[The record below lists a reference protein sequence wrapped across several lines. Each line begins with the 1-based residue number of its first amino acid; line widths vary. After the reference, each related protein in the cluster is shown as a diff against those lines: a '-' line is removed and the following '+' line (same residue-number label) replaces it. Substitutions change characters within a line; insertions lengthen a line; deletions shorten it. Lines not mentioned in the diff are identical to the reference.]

1 MQKLTH
7 FAAALLISGAGCAQ
21 AQNANLTNAAQ
32 AKYGV
37 RGTVDAGPNV
47 VKDKNTSP
55 DAYFDGNAHTRQVMT
70 GAPYTITIN
79 LPLKVPIEKVSFTQ
93 SDYAT
98 ETAPKD
104 IEIKFDGQII
114 RKTLDNARPE
124 KVRGK
129 TKITWQDVPIGREIQ
144 SLQITVLSNYEG
156 GVQWGGLADIALW
169 TTLNLDEK
177 FKLAGYDDKA
187 PVYVHA
193 TSPKTAEKIKVNLP
207 PVAKEGEHPRLLF
220 TPAEITQLREKLNNT
235 ERGKA
240 TFSFFK
246 NLADGYLTEEV
257 KFPTIEDTV
266 ANTAGKVHDRLSYR
280 AGGLG
285 FAYALTGDEKYAK
298 GAREIL
304 VGYAQKYADYPR
316 HGGRN
321 KSDSSK
327 ITFQRLSEA
336 MWLIP
341 QIEGYDYIYN
351 SGVLSDADKK
361 LINDGLIR
369 PAIEEIR
376 RATPADEVSSRTKK
390 DAAWRTKEP
399 ADAVKGDYPNW
410 LNFYNTATL
419 MAGIVTQDQNM
430 IDLGI
435 ADLRTAIASG
445 IGADGMWGEG
455 AIGYQLF
462 AMAVMTPAFE
472 AAARQGIDLW
482 GASNGRFKQLFDS
495 PLRYAYPD
503 GTLPGINDSG
513 RGKLGSWQTMVYDLG
528 YLRYGDNRYA
538 FLLNDTQRQLH
549 FSEGIYQPTHVFE
562 TLPEPPSVVYGSTL
576 FESLGYS
583 ILRNNNIYALMD
595 YGPHGGVHGHYDK
608 LNLLLF
614 AAPPNAK
621 GDEIGG
627 EPQMHSYDQA
637 LHPQWT
643 TQTIA
648 HNTMAVDE
656 QSQMANDGKILVYED
671 TPQIKIMRAESA
683 GSYPGVL
690 LDRTVVVLPD
700 AVIDLYNGQSAL
712 SHTWD
717 RTFRYQGKLAQMPI
731 ALNTGP
737 LGKSEG
743 YQHITVFGLRTATET
758 WQGDWDTKV
767 GKFQVNIAGAKGQ
780 QITMGTGPDKEDMAI
795 ARQIGNRANF
805 GAAYALDSWNNPVQS
820 AQWIQSENGVS
831 VFEVKQKDGTITRV
845 FVAHKAGE
853 WQAANW
859 KSDARVL
866 VVRQKGEIGQVLLG
880 GGTFAQSSTMEL
892 RHEKAGNYLANRIGD
907 KLIAVSEWMP

>member
-1 MQKLTH
+1 MTALIITGV
-7 FAAALLISGAGCAQ
+7 AANGVH
-21 AQNANLTNAAQ
+21 AQNANLINAAQ

-37 RGTVDAGPNV
+37 RAGVEAGPNV
-47 VKDKNTSP
+47 VTDKNTSP
-55 DAYFDGNAHTRQVMT
+55 DAYVDGNAHSRMVMT
-70 GAPYTITIN
+70 GAPYTITIT
-79 LPLKVPIEKVSFTQ
+79 LPLKVPVEKISFAQ

-98 ETAPKD
+98 EAAPKD
-104 IEIKFDGQII
+104 IEIKFDDQVI
-114 RKTLDNARPE
+114 RKTLDNTRPE

-129 TKITWQDVPIGREIQ
+129 TKIAWQDVPINREIQ
-144 SLQITVLSNYEG
+144 TLQITVLSNYDG
-156 GVQWGGLADIALW
+156 QVKWGGLGDIALW

-177 FKLAGYDDKA
+177 FRLAGYDEKA

-193 TSPKTAEKIKVNLP
+193 TSPKSEMVKVNLP
-207 PVAKEGEHPRLLF
+207 PLAKDGEHPRLLF
-220 TPAEITQLREKLNNT
+220 TPAEISALREKLANT

-240 TFSFFK
+240 TFASFK
-246 NLADGYLTEEV
+246 NIADGYLKMAV
-257 KFPTIEDTV
+257 AFPTPEDTA
-266 ANTAGKVHDRLSYR
+266 ANNAGNEHSSLSYR

-298 GAREIL
+298 VAREIL
-304 VGYAQKYADYPR
+304 VGYAQKYASYPR
-316 HGGRN
+316 HVGRN

-351 SGVLSDADKK
+351 SGVLSEDDKK
-361 LINDGLIR
+361 LIDNGLIR

-376 RATPADEVSSRTKK
+376 RQTPADEVAARTKK
-390 DAAWRTKEP
+390 EADWRTKTP
-399 ADAVKGDYPNW
+399 ADAIKGDYPNW

-419 MAGIVTQDQNM
+419 MAGIVLKEQNM
-430 IDLGI
+430 IDLAV
-435 ADLRTAIASG
+435 ADLRAAIANG

-462 AMAVMTPAFE
+462 AMAVMVPAFE

-482 GASNGRFKQLFDS
+482 SASNGRFKQLFDS

-528 YLRYGDNRYA
+528 YLRYGDARYA
-538 FLLNDTQRQLH
+538 FLLNETQRQLH

-576 FESLGYS
+576 FGSLGYS
-583 ILRNNNIYALMD
+583 ILRNNHIYALMD

-627 EPQMHSYDQA
+627 EPQFHSYDQA

-648 HNTMAVDE
+648 HNTLAVDE
-656 QSQMANDGKILVYED
+656 KSQMANDGKLLIYED
-671 TPQIKIMRAESA
+671 TPDIKIMRAESP

-712 SHTWD
+712 NHTWD

-731 ALNTGP
+731 AKDSKP
-737 LGKSEG
+737 LGQSEG
-743 YQHITVFGLRTATET
+743 YQHIQVTGAQDASEK

-767 GKFQVNIAGAKGQ
+767 GKFGVDLAGAPNQK
-780 QITMGTGPDKEDMAI
+780 IFAGTGPDKEDIAI
-795 ARQIGNRANF
+795 ARQSGTKADF
-805 GAAYALDSWNNPVQS
+805 GAVYALEAWNNPVQS
-820 AQWIQSENGVS
+820 AQWLKGEDGIS
-831 VFEVKQKDGTITRV
+831 VFEIKQKDGTITRV

-853 WQAANW
+853 WQAADW

-866 VVRQKGEIGQVLLG
+866 VVRQKGESGQVLLG
-880 GGTFAQSSTMEL
+880 GGTFAQSANSEL
-892 RHEKAGNYLANRIGD
+892 RREKAGDYLANLQGG
-907 KLIAVSEWMP
+907 KLVAVSEWTP